1 MMSYYLE
8 RMGIKMNL
16 QDTFFNWLQ
25 MQIVSEARPSDEA
38 AKETQDFFA
47 MMLHEDH
54 GVSDIEL
61 VDESDRVKIHIS
73 YVREGIKSKMS
84 FDRESAEKLL
94 DDINANPIYNNQ

>member
-1 MMSYYLE
+1 MMSFYSE

-38 AKETQDFFA
+38 AKETLDFFA

-54 GVSDIEL
+54 GVCHIEL
-61 VDESDRVKIHIS
+61 VDETDPMKIHIS
-73 YVREGIKSKMS
+73 YEREGIKSRQS